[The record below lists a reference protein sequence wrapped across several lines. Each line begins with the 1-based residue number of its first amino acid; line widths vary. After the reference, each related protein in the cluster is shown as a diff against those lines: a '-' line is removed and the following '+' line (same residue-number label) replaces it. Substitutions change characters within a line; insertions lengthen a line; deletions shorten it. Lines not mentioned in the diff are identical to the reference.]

1 MLSKTSQREK
11 NSARYH
17 LHIEFK
23 QIKFIQAVEK
33 WFLGACVEGEI
44 GRGWY
49 TGTEINQSKKL
60 VLFRKRATAWPK

>member
-1 MLSKTSQREK
+1 MLSKTSQTEK
-11 NSARYH
+11 NSARHH

-23 QIKFIQAVEK
+23 HIEFIQAVEK

-49 TGTEINQSKKL
+49 KGTEINQKN
-60 VLFRKRATAWPK
+60 